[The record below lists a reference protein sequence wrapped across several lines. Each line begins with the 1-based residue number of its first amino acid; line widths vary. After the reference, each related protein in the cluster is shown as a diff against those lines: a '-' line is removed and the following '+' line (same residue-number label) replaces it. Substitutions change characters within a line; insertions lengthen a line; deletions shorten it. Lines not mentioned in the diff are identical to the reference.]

1 MYQVNIHEAKTNL
14 SKLIKKV
21 VSGEE
26 VVIAKGNKPLV
37 KMVLLNGKKPKRTLG
52 SAKGALKVSE
62 DFDEPLEDF
71 KEFVREHIKG
81 NDIGLLRIEP
91 PHVLRVEQ
99 LPFHHRDPFDR
110 LLISQSI
117 ENNLTLISSD
127 KTFDLY
133 KIQRIW

>member
-1 MYQVNIHEAKTNL
+1 MKYLIDTHTLLWILTDDSRL
-14 SKLIKKV
+14 SKKAKRLYLDPQNEILFSMAGMWELAIKSSMKRL
-21 VSGEE
+21 S
-26 VVIAKGNKPLV
+26 L
-37 KMVLLNGKKPKRTLG
+37 KK
-52 SAKGALKVSE
+52 S
-62 DFDEPLEDF
+62 LE
-71 KEFVREHIKG
+71 EFVREHIKG
-81 NDIGLLRIEP
+81 NDIGILHIEL
-91 PHVLRVEQ
+91 PHVLRVEH